1 MQANASTVGDEVSWQ
16 SRLTHKH
23 SVLKGFQARIV
34 LPGYGG
40 LEETFARSPLTH
52 ARPQQQQQAA
62 TTTMATPI
70 VDLASPRTS
79 ASHGY
84 PLDFTRYGPSVVN
97 DVLAVFR
104 SGAVYAPSAMTIR
117 SLNQTSP
124 ASASATVGGGVG
136 TAGPISLE
144 KDSSGR
150 LFLSFRY
157 VGKKHASAD
166 RAAELDDIALASFA
180 NTFVAAIVGDD
191 DGHDE
196 EDEDEERN
204 HHQRQATEEDNT
216 YTSHAEA
223 LAASVQDED
232 SGNANQH
239 GTAEGQDDSE
249 GKGDASARKHAHLL
263 SLNLGSRLAKRFSRQ
278 SRSESDSADL
288 MIASQQVVAEAD
300 ADEERQ
306 QPKED
311 KAKSSKRSSRLFRSS
326 SGAGATNNTDVSKF
340 RQPVAA
346 ELFVDGELVPLM
358 RTSAA
363 ARKGERVAAKKVA
376 DDQGFATVFLLGGGG
391 RIDLSEVLRKKRAM
405 VHGEGVE
412 GSTETL
418 HAHQPGDHSE
428 EILHTLTLHLW
439 DATRKEV
446 VKGRKQKSSKKDKA
460 AAAQQAAQSE
470 AMDLKQTVNPDVIL

>member
-1 MQANASTVGDEVSWQ
+1 
-16 SRLTHKH
+16 
-23 SVLKGFQARIV
+23 
-34 LPGYGG
+34 
-40 LEETFARSPLTH
+40 
-52 ARPQQQQQAA
+52 
-62 TTTMATPI
+62 MATPN
-70 VDLASPRTS
+70 VDLTSPRTS

-104 SGAVYAPSAMTIR
+104 SGSVYAPSAMTIR
-117 SLNQTSP
+117 SLSQAAAPP
-124 ASASATVGGGVG
+124 ASASPAAGGEVG

-144 KDSSGR
+144 RDSGGR

-191 DGHDE
+191 DGHGE
-196 EDEDEERN
+196 EDEDEER
-204 HHQRQATEEDNT
+204 HHQQHQTTDEDNA

-223 LAASVQDED
+223 LAASGQDED
-232 SGNANQH
+232 SGNADQRRS
-239 GTAEGQDDSE
+239 AEGQEEDT
-249 GKGDASARKHAHLL
+249 SAKRHAHLL

-278 SRSESDSADL
+278 SKSESDSADL
-288 MIASQQVVAEAD
+288 MIASQQVVAEAL
-300 ADEERQ
+300 ADEDGQ

-311 KAKSSKRSSRLFRSS
+311 KAKSSKRSSRVFRSS
-326 SGAGATNNTDVSKF
+326 SGAGATNSTDVSRS

-363 ARKGERVAAKKVA
+363 ARKSERLAAKKLA
-376 DDQGFATVFLLGGGG
+376 DEQGFATVFLLGGGG
-391 RIDLSEVLRKKRAM
+391 RIDLSEVLRKKRAKL
-405 VHGEGVE
+405 HGEGVE
-412 GSTETL
+412 GSTETV

-446 VKGRKQKSSKKDKA
+446 VKGRKQKSSKKEKA